1 MSWRV
6 AAVLAFGGVAT
17 LSAIAIL
24 ASSLDSAY
32 ALAALL
38 LTLDV
43 IALLSAVLARDEA
56 PAIGF
61 SPLDLVVRFLP
72 SSRDEA

>member
-6 AAVLAFGGVAT
+6 LAVLTFGGVAT
-17 LSAIAIL
+17 LSAVAIL
-24 ASSLDSAY
+24 ASSLDSAH

-38 LTLDV
+38 LTIDV
-43 IALLSAVLARDEA
+43 IALLSAVLARGKA
-56 PAIGF
+56 PVIGF